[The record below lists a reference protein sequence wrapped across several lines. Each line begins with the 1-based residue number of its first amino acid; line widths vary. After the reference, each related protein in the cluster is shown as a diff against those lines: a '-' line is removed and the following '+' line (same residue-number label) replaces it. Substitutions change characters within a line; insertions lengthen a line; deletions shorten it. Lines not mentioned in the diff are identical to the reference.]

1 MSTMTAQFSAD
12 VQAVEPD
19 LPVTF
24 VFNGKAYTGQR
35 NQTVDSLEMTDAG
48 YIQKFDFELDVR
60 TNAFAVDPPAENDNL
75 KIDTTLYRVDQV
87 TKSQDG
93 VMLHL
98 AMKAVD

>member
-1 MSTMTAQFSAD
+1 MTTQFSAD
-12 VQAVEPD
+12 VAAVEPD

-48 YIQKFDFELDVR
+48 YIQKFDFELDARV
-60 TNAFAVDPPAENDNL
+60 NVFSVDPPVENDEI
-75 KIDTTLYRVDQV
+75 KIETTVYRVDQV

-93 VMLHL
+93 VMLHFS
-98 AMKAVD
+98 MKAVD